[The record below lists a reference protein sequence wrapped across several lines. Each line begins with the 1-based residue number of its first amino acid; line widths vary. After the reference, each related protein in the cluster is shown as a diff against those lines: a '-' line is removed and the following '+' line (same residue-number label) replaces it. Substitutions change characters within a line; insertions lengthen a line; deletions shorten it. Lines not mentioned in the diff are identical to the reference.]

1 LWDDLVRQPICW
13 LAGVR
18 GLDSD
23 QALPGL
29 DDPLKA
35 AQRAFDQDPE
45 TTKHAALLHAWYG
58 AFNDVPMTVAAVIQR
73 AEADEALQAAL
84 EEVGGQGNKINP
96 RIVGRW
102 IERQVGRRIDG
113 LRFERGVT
121 NRHIQATRFSAYSGQ
136 YAAVTSIS

>member
-1 LWDDLVRQPICW
+1 
-13 LAGVR
+13 
-18 GLDSD
+18 
-23 QALPGL
+23 
-29 DDPLKA
+29 
-35 AQRAFDQDPE
+35 
-45 TTKHAALLHAWYG
+45 
-58 AFNDVPMTVAAVIQR
+58 MTVAAVIQR